1 MAVDHYENFPVAS
14 LLLPRRLRAAV
25 TDIYRYARSAD
36 DIADEGD
43 AGPAQRLQA
52 LETYR
57 EALAQIGRG
66 AARWPHDHPLSDV
79 FGPLAGT
86 IRRHALP
93 LQPFYDLLSA
103 FEQDVTVH
111 RYENLPQLLDYCR
124 RSANPVGRLMLH
136 LYGRADTGNFECA
149 DAICTGLQLANFWQ
163 DVAIDWRKNRVY
175 IPLDAFE
182 RHGLEPGYIGRS
194 LEGVRPHT
202 GPDPGSRGSDPIG
215 SDPSHS
221 GSDPVLGPTPGQD
234 IPNAAWQ
241 SLMREQVGLAR
252 RMLRSGMPL
261 TGRLPGRIG
270 FELKLVVH
278 GGLRILERLDQL
290 HYDIF
295 QHRPTLEKRDW
306 MLLLWRALRPLS

>member
-43 AGPAQRLQA
+43 AAPEQRLRQLA
-52 LETYR
+52 AYR
-57 EALAQIGRG
+57 EALAQIGGGRL
-66 AARWPHDHPLSDV
+66 PPDHPLGAV
-79 FGPLAGT
+79 FEPLSGT

-93 LQPFYDLLSA
+93 LQPFYDLISA
-103 FEQDVTVH
+103 FEQDVTVQ
-111 RYENLPQLLDYCR
+111 RYDGLPQLLDYCR

-136 LYGRADTGNFECA
+136 LYGRADSGNFECA

-163 DVAIDWRKNRVY
+163 DVAIDWRKNRLY

-182 RHGLEPGYIGRS
+182 RHGLAPDYIGRRMA
-194 LEGVRPHT
+194 G
-202 GPDPGSRGSDPIG
+202 GPGRDAAD
-215 SDPSHS
+215 
-221 GSDPVLGPTPGQD
+221 
-234 IPNAAWQ
+234 AAWQ
-241 SLMREQVGLAR
+241 ALMREQVGLAR

-261 TGRLPGRIG
+261 TGRLPSRIG

-306 MLLLWRALRPLS
+306 ILLLWRALRPLS